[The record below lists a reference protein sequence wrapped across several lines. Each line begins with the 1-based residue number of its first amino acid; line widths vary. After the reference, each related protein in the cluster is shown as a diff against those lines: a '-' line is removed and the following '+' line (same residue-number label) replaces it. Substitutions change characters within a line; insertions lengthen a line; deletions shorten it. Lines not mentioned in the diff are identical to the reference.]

1 MQSYPS
7 LLLPPPVRC
16 FDPEHEEGGGGG
28 RSFSRIGGRKTRV
41 KENPPLVPL
50 ARGDRKSL

>member
-28 RSFSRIGGRKTRV
+28 RSFSRIGWKE
-41 KENPPLVPL
+41 KENPLVPL